1 MIASKNAYAS
11 PEVPNCSLTRVTIDA
26 YSIKARPNS
35 ASERKPVASEPF
47 VPEPLL
53 DTDQAAAIMRV
64 HPKTLQRYAR
74 QGIVRGFQLGYDVA
88 ISRERY

>member
-1 MIASKNAYAS
+1 MLRKTSDQGFPQQYDQAQ
-11 PEVPNCSLTRVTIDA
+11 PGVLL
-26 YSIKARPNS
+26 
-35 ASERKPVASEPF
+35 RKPVSREQF

-74 QGIVRGFQLGYDVA
+74 RF
-88 ISRERY
+88 SSFE